1 MKKCVRELCLEIL
14 GFVLIVSMCFGG
26 VCFVFKS
33 YEKIEERNEQIEE
46 ARQQELASA
55 GVFEYEDIKDA
66 DATEIKG
73 ILRATASIAHY
84 SGGSSIEVTYVLYE
98 DGTIKHSIPPLMNE
112 DRIGYPY
119 TDQEAKVIIEASL
132 EGKLIDSSL

>member
-1 MKKCVRELCLEIL
+1 MKINVKEIL
-14 GFVLIVSMCFGG
+14 ITLTFFSFIAFLSFSIIGFVL
-26 VCFVFKS
+26 KS
-33 YEKIEERNEQIEE
+33 NEKIEERNEQIEE

-73 ILRATASIAHY
+73 ILRATASISHY

-98 DGTIKHSIPPLMNE
+98 DGTIKHSIPPFMDE
-112 DRIGYPY
+112 DRIRYPY

-132 EGKLIDSSL
+132 EGKLIESSL